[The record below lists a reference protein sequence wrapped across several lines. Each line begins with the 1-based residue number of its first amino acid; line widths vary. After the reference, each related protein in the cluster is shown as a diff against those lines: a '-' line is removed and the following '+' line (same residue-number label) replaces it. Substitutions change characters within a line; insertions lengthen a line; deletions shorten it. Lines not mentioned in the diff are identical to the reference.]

1 MLLRMGAS
9 EEDSDDEFYDAERSD
24 SVQDSPT
31 SGSGSTRTGGGADA
45 APTESLFPWKEELE
59 VFVRGGVPMALRGED
74 AGDAVTLLQSL
85 AGSTKGLQAW
95 RDSQGLA
102 SKLYSFKQDPESML
116 VETNKTRRMVDSQTN
131 GDLSHSES
139 GSTNADEVLISLAGD
154 ADTDARLS
162 FPDLQEQTKP
172 VLHDHLHVL
181 FGL

>member
-1 MLLRMGAS
+1 MEYLQRKARRLHMLLRMGAS

-59 VFVRGGVPMALRGED
+59 VFVRGGVPMALRGE
-74 AGDAVTLLQSL
+74 SL

-162 FPDLQEQTKP
+162 FPDLQEQVAYTFTF
-172 VLHDHLHVL
+172 L
-181 FGL
+181 